1 MGTIQVSH
9 AQPSH
14 ALGSEKLLVYL
25 DLCAYGRKDNNEQQL
40 LECDR
45 GTVMMARS
53 IQMARGGKVSFIT
66 HRAKGK
72 ENPPQSDLQEHISA
86 WGMAEVIG
94 YLRRSRSPC
103 STLVH
108 RARGDRHWKPHA
120 LRHRTESAS
129 AGTANGG
136 GRRSRRSL
144 GSTRGSCVTA
154 TPTSSWTTSRRWPLP
169 NSRLKEEDQ
178 GQR

>member
-1 MGTIQVSH
+1 MG
-9 AQPSH
+9 A
-14 ALGSEKLLVYL
+14 
-25 DLCAYGRKDNNEQQL
+25 RDNNEQQL

-94 YLRRSRSPC
+94 YLRRSKISLFKHSCIGQGAIDIGSP
-103 STLVH
+103 TLFGIEPRVQ
-108 RARGDRHWKPHA
+108 AQEQQTAGKK
-120 LRHRTESAS
+120 ESQES
-129 AGTANGG
+129 GEYSWELCNSYAN
-136 GRRSRRSL
+136 L
-144 GSTRGSCVTA
+144 LMDHFEKMAVA
-154 TPTSSWTTSRRWPLP
+154 
-169 NSRLKEEDQ
+169 E
-178 GQR
+178 